1 MTKNVIYRVE
11 EDKRLVRDINNR
23 FIVNT
28 DLEGLKAY
36 KEKKNER
43 ARINNIEKR
52 VDGLASDIKDIKEM
66 LTLIAKKVAE

>member
-1 MTKNVIYRVE
+1 MKKIVYRVE
-11 EDKRLVRDINNR
+11 DDKRLIRDPNSR

-28 DLEGLKAY
+28 DVEGLKAY

-52 VDGLASDIKDIKEM
+52 VDQLASDIKDIKDM
-66 LTLIAKKVAE
+66 ISLIAKKVSE